1 MKIFRDGGSDMFD
14 YPAYL
19 KKLAAGEPI
28 NNPFLSFMGM
38 KLEEI
43 RDGYARFSM
52 DIRPEFIQGAGSMQG
67 GLVVAFS
74 SETVAHAVM
83 TTLEPGE
90 NITTLELKSNFLSP
104 ASKGR
109 LTAEATI
116 FKRGRRII
124 IVDCLVRDD
133 QRRDISRSSS
143 TLMVLS

>member
-1 MKIFRDGGSDMFD
+1 MFN
-14 YPAYL
+14 YRAYL
-19 KKLAAGEPI
+19 KKLADGETV

-38 KLEEI
+38 ELEEI

-52 DIRPEFIQGAGSMQG
+52 AIRPEFFQGAGAMQG
-67 GLVVAFS
+67 GLSIAFS

-90 NITTLELKSNFLSP
+90 NITTIELKNNFLSP
-104 ASKGR
+104 AKKGR

-116 FKRGRRII
+116 FKRGRHII

-133 QRRDISRSSS
+133 RGRDISRSSS
-143 TLMVLS
+143 TLMVLRND